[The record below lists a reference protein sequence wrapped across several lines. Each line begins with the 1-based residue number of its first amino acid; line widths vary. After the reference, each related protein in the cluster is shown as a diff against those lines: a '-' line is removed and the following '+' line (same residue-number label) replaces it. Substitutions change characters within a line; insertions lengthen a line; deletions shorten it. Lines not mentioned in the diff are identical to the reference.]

1 MVGGRVLV
9 GWCGGGDEGVLVV
22 VVVVVIE
29 GEVVV
34 VVRFVEEGGED
45 GPDFVVYATGPK
57 RFSQ

>member
-1 MVGGRVLV
+1 MVGARVLV
-9 GWCGGGDEGVLVV
+9 GWCGGGDEGVH
-22 VVVVVIE
+22 VVVVVI
-29 GEVVV
+29 GGDVVV